1 MKSIF
6 IVVII
11 GLLVPVIILL
21 LDKYR
26 SYFEGAQ
33 LSPIQKEARKARRK
47 AKKAAKRAAKTI
59 RVSPNTARKARIRAE
74 VKNKRAEA
82 ALLRPKSKSVR
93 RRLARDE
100 RKVTGKLIKK
110 TKRVLKN
117 TGNIM
122 GPAIQEMRSAN
133 SAYQANPTIEN
144 ATAWKNKA
152 DIVDFYVNRYKVA
165 VQNYR
170 NINSDDNSY
179 DINMYNTMSQS
190 SAAKMAFDTLSQE
203 GSFVFQ
209 NDLGGT
215 MQFGSNSIPTSV
227 ASPAQVALS
236 APVAPPI
243 APIVPVAPVRTVA
256 PIVPVAPVRTVAPIV
271 PVAPAQVAKPV
282 TPSPTPVAPAQV
294 AKPVTPSPT
303 PVAPV
308 RTVAPIVPVAL
319 VRTVAPIV
327 PVAPAQVAKTV
338 TPSPAPV
345 AGVATTVAPIVPV
358 AGVAK
363 TVAPIVPVVPAQVAK
378 TVTPSPAPVAGV
390 ATTVTGTKTTLCT
403 YMKYKPTKTT
413 GTVCEKPTT
422 RTIISGANQA
432 ACQKACGQGCTGYM
446 SNDKLKTCIINTCP
460 SKSKLIPAPFS
471 IMGGKPWSYY
481 DKIDKKCN

>member
-345 AGVATTVAPIVPV
+345 AGVATTV
-358 AGVAK
+358 
-363 TVAPIVPVVPAQVAK
+363 
-378 TVTPSPAPVAGV
+378 
-390 ATTVTGTKTTLCT
+390 TGAKTTLC
-403 YMKYKPTKTT
+403 KYTEYKHTKTT